1 MATAQQEIF
10 DRILQDLHDDKG
22 FENVT
27 VEKLFYYLNKIKDI
41 IGSGASITNGSTV
54 PTGGADGDYYIQTT
68 IANQIWYNNAG
79 VWSIILSFSPITVD
93 FLTLTQLTV
102 DHAVIEGQVYKY
114 VDAGFLPASID
125 HILLTGSGT
134 QTYSNIGKAYVTA
147 LGRYFPCQYDLS
159 TNKVIGDYLIWSG
172 RISEAGGL
180 APTIDLTIC
189 NNLPENPTFAYFD
202 TGKYEFQTSAN
213 YFDVNKI
220 VVSLFCI
227 GESDYFQAT
236 PYVALVTYNSA
247 NKVSINSGIAGIAY
261 ADDLLNNSYIEIRQR
276 F

>member
-79 VWSIILSFSPITVD
+79 VWSIILSFSPITAD
-93 FLTLTQLTV
+93 YLTLAQLGA
-102 DHAVIEGQVYKY
+102 DSEVIEGQVYKY
-114 VDAGFLPASID
+114 VDAGFLPASIG

-134 QTYSNIGKAYVTA
+134 QTYNNIGQAYVTA
-147 LGRYFPCQYDLS
+147 IGKYVECDYDLA
-159 TNKVIGDYLIWSG
+159 TNDISG
-172 RISEAGGL
+172 EYVLWCA
-180 APTIDLTIC
+180 DL
-189 NNLPENPTFAYFD
+189 D
-202 TGKYEFQTSAN
+202 QS
-213 YFDVNKI
+213 
-220 VVSLFCI
+220 
-227 GESDYFQAT
+227 GESDPTISILHKNISGET
-236 PYVALVTYNSA
+236 PTLTYIGYGEYSITFTNDQLVS
-247 NKVSINSGIAGIAY
+247 VSNCDKISGLIEEPSFAFTGYASDSNTFTLKTFSSGGQSNGIF
-261 ADDLLNNSYIEIRQR
+261 LKTTIKIIIQLKPN
-276 F
+276 